1 MFGKQIENGGV
12 LMFWCDA
19 RTILEVPSGW
29 RQVRAR
35 MGYPLW
41 TIVVAVSCLLV
52 SQSATAQIGNLDWA
66 KQKKGGAAHETDYS
80 SSKLQ
85 FQFEPMV
92 GAIKY
97 KSSASSYEYGEYYYR
112 SSDKELLAGLSMG
125 CVYALYRDQVR
136 QPWFDACLAA
146 NVEVSDVKFEF
157 DELRL
162 LASIGPEVGI
172 RLRTGEAIVVRP
184 FASFCPGVSK
194 ILTGGDWGNRED
206 IKFIWA
212 MRIGC
217 EVGTISG
224 PISGI
229 IGLRLTDLNS
239 ASDSYHLLGGGYTQ
253 KVDMSS
259 TTLLIGVRIKM

>member
-19 RTILEVPSGW
+19 RRILEVPSGW

-35 MGYPLW
+35 MEYPLW
-41 TIVVAVSCLLV
+41 TIVVAVSYLLV

-66 KQKKGGAAHETDYS
+66 KQKKGSAAHETD
-80 SSKLQ
+80 KLQ

-97 KSSASSYEYGEYYYR
+97 ESSASGHDYGVYYR
-112 SSDKELLAGLSMG
+112 SSTDKELLAGLSLG

-136 QPWFDACLAA
+136 QSGFDACLAA
-146 NVEVSDVKFEF
+146 NVEASDVRFEF
-157 DELRL
+157 EELRL
-162 LASIGPEVGI
+162 LASIGPEIGI
-172 RLRTGEAIVVRP
+172 RFRTGKATVVRP

-194 ILTGGDWGNRED
+194 ILARYYWGNLRD
-206 IKFIWA
+206 FKFIWA
-212 MRIGC
+212 FRMGC
-217 EVGTISG
+217 EVGSISG

-229 IGLRLTDLNS
+229 IGLRLTDLGES
-239 ASDSYHLLGGGYTQ
+239 LSI
-253 KVDMSS
+253 V
-259 TTLLIGVRIKM
+259 V

>member
-19 RTILEVPSGW
+19 RRILEVPSGW

-66 KQKKGGAAHETDYS
+66 EQKKGSAAHETDYS

-97 KSSASSYEYGEYYYR
+97 KYSNSEYYSYS
-112 SSDKELLAGLSMG
+112 SSDNQLLAGLSLG
-125 CVYALYRDQVR
+125 CVYTLYRDQTK
-136 QPWFDACLAA
+136 QPSFDACLSA
-146 NVEVSDVKFEF
+146 NLETNDVKFKFE
-157 DELRL
+157 EWRL
-162 LASIGPEVGI
+162 LASIGPEVGL
-172 RLRTGEAIVVRP
+172 RFRTGRATIVRP
-184 FASFCPGVSK
+184 FASFCPGVSE
-194 ILTGGDWGNRED
+194 ILPSGDLD
-206 IKFIWA
+206 ITFIWA
-212 MRIGC
+212 MRMGC

-229 IGLRLTDLNS
+229 IGFRLTDLG
-239 ASDSYHLLGGGYTQ
+239 SDKRSSYYWYDGTWGYYSR